1 MDEQK
6 VRKKRSKSLA
16 SAQEKVERGSLAG
29 AIVIGLY
36 VLFPML
42 VLINLSLM
50 SYSDALKNP
59 VSIFHDFTFLN
70 YVEVWDKL
78 DVIKNTLITLAFTL
92 IACVLNLI
100 IVVLAAYPLARAHFR
115 GSQLYVKIM
124 MVTMLLPTTMIAT
137 IFITKYVFHIYSTPM
152 ALIYIW
158 VTGGVQF
165 NIFLA
170 ISSIVSLPKDLDEAA
185 YMDGCGYFRCIFTI
199 VVPLVKPV
207 IATIFIFKAVSCWN
221 DFMSPYIYAGSK
233 IKTLSTGLFFYK
245 GQYADKLNLLSTAV
259 IIVAAPMVVVY
270 CFFQKW
276 IIAGL
281 TSGAVKG

>member
-1 MDEQK
+1 MADAK
-6 VRKKRSKSLA
+6 RLKKGKSL
-16 SAQEKVERGSLAG
+16 SGSRARADAFAFAG
-29 AIVIGLY
+29 AIVIGLF
-36 VLFPML
+36 VLFPLIVL
-42 VLINLSLM
+42 VNLTFM
-50 SYSDALKNP
+50 SDAEAIRNPVTFAHAFTLKN
-59 VSIFHDFTFLN
+59 
-70 YVEVWDKL
+70 YAAVWAKL
-78 DVIKNTLITLAFTL
+78 DVIRNTLVTLGFT
-92 IACVLNLI
+92 IAACVINLF
-100 IVVLAAYPLARAHFR
+100 IVMLAAYPLSRQHFR
-115 GSQLYVKIM
+115 GAKTYVNVM

-137 IFITKYVFHIYSTPM
+137 IFITRYIFHIYSTPA
-152 ALIYIW
+152 ALLYIW

-170 ISSIVSLPKDLDEAA
+170 IGAIGSVPKDLDEAA

-199 VVPLVKPV
+199 IVPLVKPV

-245 GQYADKLNLLSTAV
+245 GQYADRLNLLSTAV
-259 IIVAAPMVVVY
+259 IIVVAPMVAVY